1 MSILSVS
8 AEVEV
13 SWTVFNGFAFRCR
26 RRKGKLGKVRTGD
39 KFVSEIT
46 IL

>member
-1 MSILSVS
+1 MN

-13 SWTVFNGFAFRCR
+13 SWTVFNGFAFRYR

-39 KFVSEIT
+39 EFVSEIT
-46 IL
+46 FL